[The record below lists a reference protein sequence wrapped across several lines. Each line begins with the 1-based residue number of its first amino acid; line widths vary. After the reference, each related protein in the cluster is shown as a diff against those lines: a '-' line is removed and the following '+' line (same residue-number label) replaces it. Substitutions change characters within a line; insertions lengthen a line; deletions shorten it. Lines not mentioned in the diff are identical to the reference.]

1 MIEIFSRA
9 FSTELLV
16 PGLFFFPIP
25 GKIGYGTVSEAMAYK
40 VPFIFIRRDY
50 FNEEPY
56 LREMLEVQLDA
67 YQICYSCSF
76 HGTSSNQLG
85 SYLHMFC
92 VNSITKVVW
101 RWPEEICSVDVG
113 YPTLNVLLTW
123 NHAMREVPMVVRYTT
138 FFNPI
143 LYLLWFMAFI
153 KNSWHQKFSPW
164 WFHTKTFED
173 LSLCNQEI
181 PPPPFFFA
189 KYSNSCT
196 QARSNPWP
204 YFITKGGIQATTHWH
219 MIRDLFRKNSFFW
232 INNKVY

>member
-1 MIEIFSRA
+1 MIEILSRA
-9 FSTELLV
+9 VSTELTF
-16 PGLFFFPIP
+16 GTCAFFFFATP

-123 NHAMREVPMVVRYTT
+123 NRAMREVPMVVRYST

-143 LYLLWFMAFI
+143 LYL
-153 KNSWHQKFSPW
+153 
-164 WFHTKTFED
+164 
-173 LSLCNQEI
+173 
-181 PPPPFFFA
+181 
-189 KYSNSCT
+189 
-196 QARSNPWP
+196 
-204 YFITKGGIQATTHWH
+204 
-219 MIRDLFRKNSFFW
+219 
-232 INNKVY
+232 

>member
-67 YQICYSCSF
+67 YQIYQKIYYSY
-76 HGTSSNQLG
+76 NQLG
-85 SYLHMFC
+85 SYLYMFC

-113 YPTLNVLLTW
+113 YPTLNVPLT
-123 NHAMREVPMVVRYTT
+123 
-138 FFNPI
+138 
-143 LYLLWFMAFI
+143 
-153 KNSWHQKFSPW
+153 
-164 WFHTKTFED
+164 
-173 LSLCNQEI
+173 
-181 PPPPFFFA
+181 
-189 KYSNSCT
+189 
-196 QARSNPWP
+196 
-204 YFITKGGIQATTHWH
+204 
-219 MIRDLFRKNSFFW
+219 
-232 INNKVY
+232 